1 MRQDLRFALR
11 MLLAHRWFS
20 AAVVVTLALGIG
32 LNTMVFTLLNAILFK
47 PLPVPN
53 GERVVSVRDRSL
65 AGSDYDLRMSYPDFR
80 DYRTQAT
87 AFASLQAA
95 SDEESVLSERTN
107 APQSYQ
113 MEHAT
118 AGLFAMLQ
126 MRPILGRGFLPA
138 DAKPGAE
145 PVLLLGYRIWQ
156 ERYNSDSNV
165 IGRVVRVNG
174 KPATI
179 IGVMPRGFKFPTQVE
194 MWMPLVPNAE
204 LEQRTS
210 RPLQVFGL
218 LKPGVSI
225 AQAATEM
232 NGIAHRLAVQYPG
245 TNKDRGV
252 SVLNFQDRFN
262 GGNIRMVFLL
272 MLTAVAFVLLVA
284 CANVSNMMLS
294 RGLAR
299 QREMSI
305 RTALGGTRWRVMRQ
319 LLIESLL
326 LSVLGGLVGLTLATL
341 GIQWFDLSTRN
352 VGKPYFVTFTM
363 DYLVFAYFAAICLL
377 TGLLF
382 GTIPALRASRVD
394 LNEVLKDGARSV
406 GKQQGGRLSGLLVV
420 FQFALTL
427 VLLSGAGVFV
437 HSLLKTL
444 AANRS
449 VPATELM
456 TARLDLPDTHYK
468 DAEAKQR
475 FYDQLLP
482 RLKAIP
488 GVTNAVLVSELPGL
502 GASSSEIE
510 IDHANPDNTTHR
522 PSVAYGVQSPGYFE
536 AIQLPILT
544 GRDFNQ
550 LDGSKDHLSAVLTRA
565 CAEHFWPK
573 QSALGKRFR
582 LYDDEKKASDWITVV
597 GVSADIEQE
606 FSEKDPKPLVFL
618 PFRQKGWG
626 SMALLVRTSEA
637 NPIAAVRS
645 TVQSLD
651 QDLPLRDVSMLP
663 QAIEHRQWYLHLFSK
678 VFAGFALIA
687 LLMAAVGIFAVIAQ
701 ATNGRTQEIGVR
713 MALGASTRNI
723 LALVMKRGV
732 WQIAAGL
739 MAGLAVAVPATHWMA
754 NLPIGVSSSDPVIFV
769 VVAALLTTVGL
780 FACWLPARRAAAL
793 DPVKAIR
800 YE

>member
-1 MRQDLRFALR
+1 
-11 MLLAHRWFS
+11 
-20 AAVVVTLALGIG
+20 LGIG
-32 LNTMVFTLLNAILFK
+32 LNTMVFTLINAVLLK

-53 GERVVSVRDRSL
+53 GERVVSIRNRNLSMNDD
-65 AGSDYDLRMSYPDFR
+65 GQRMSYPEFR
-80 DYRTQAT
+80 DYRAQAT
-87 AFASLQAA
+87 SFQSLQAS
-95 SDEESVLSERTN
+95 SDEEGVLSERTN

-113 MEHAT
+113 MEHT
-118 AGLFAMLQ
+118 TSGLFTMLQ
-126 MRPILGRGFLPA
+126 VRPILGRGFLPA
-138 DAKPGAE
+138 DDKPGAE
-145 PVLLLGYRIWQ
+145 SVLLLGYSIWQ
-156 ERYNSDSNV
+156 DRYNSAANV

-179 IGVMPRGFKFPTQVE
+179 IGVMPPKFKFPTVVD
-194 MWMPLVPNAE
+194 MWMPLVPTTE
-204 LEQRTS
+204 LEQRTNRS
-210 RPLQVFGL
+210 LQVFGL
-218 LKPGVSI
+218 LKSSISI
-225 AQAATEM
+225 AQASAEM
-232 NGIAHRLAVQYPG
+232 NGIAGRLARQYPE
-245 TNKDRGV
+245 TNKDLTV
-252 SVLNFQDRFN
+252 SVATFQDRYN
-262 GGNIRMVFLL
+262 GGPIRMIFLL
-272 MLTAVAFVLLVA
+272 MLAAVGFVLLVA

-326 LSVLGGLVGLTLATL
+326 LSVLGGLVGLALAAL
-341 GIQWFDLSTRN
+341 GIHWFDLSTQN

-363 DYLVFAYFAAICLL
+363 DYTVFAYLAAICMLS
-377 TGLLF
+377 GLLF
-382 GTIPALRASRVD
+382 GTVPALRASGVD
-394 LNEVLKDGARSV
+394 LNEVLKDGGRAV
-406 GKQQGGRLSGLLVV
+406 GRHQGGRLSGLLVV

-427 VLLSGAGVFV
+427 LLLSGAGAFV
-437 HSLLKTL
+437 HSLLKNM
-444 AANRS
+444 ASNRT
-449 VPATELM
+449 VPVTELLS
-456 TARLDLPDTHYK
+456 ARLDLPNARYQDS
-468 DAEAKQR
+468 AAKQR

-488 GVTNAVLVSELPGL
+488 GVTNAVLVSELPGF

-510 IDHANPDNTTHR
+510 IEHAAPDKADHR
-522 PSVAYGVQSPGYFE
+522 PSAAYIVQSPGYFE
-536 AIQLPILT
+536 AIQLPILM

-550 LDGSKDHLSAVLTRA
+550 LDGTADHPSAVLTRES
-565 CAEHFWPK
+565 AEHFWPH

-582 LYDDEKKASDWITVV
+582 FYDDKNKPGDWMTVV
-597 GVSADIEQE
+597 GVSANIVQE
-606 FSEKDPKPLVFL
+606 LGEKNPKPLLFL
-618 PFRQKGWG
+618 PYRQKGWD
-626 SMALLVRTSEA
+626 SMALLVRTSGS

-645 TVQSLD
+645 AIQNID
-651 QDLPLRDVSMLP
+651 QDLPLRDVYMLP
-663 QAIEHRQWYLHLFSK
+663 QAIELRQWYLHLFSK
-678 VFAGFALIA
+678 VFTGFALIA

-723 LALVMKRGV
+723 LALIMGRGM

-739 MAGLAVAVPATHWMA
+739 MIGLAVAVPAMRWMA
-754 NLPIGVSSSDPVIFV
+754 NLSINLYPSDPLVFI

>member
-1 MRQDLRFALR
+1 
-11 MLLAHRWFS
+11 
-20 AAVVVTLALGIG
+20 
-32 LNTMVFTLLNAILFK
+32 
-47 PLPVPN
+47 
-53 GERVVSVRDRSL
+53 
-65 AGSDYDLRMSYPDFR
+65 
-80 DYRTQAT
+80 
-87 AFASLQAA
+87 
-95 SDEESVLSERTN
+95 
-107 APQSYQ
+107 
-113 MEHAT
+113 
-118 AGLFAMLQ
+118 
-126 MRPILGRGFLPA
+126 
-138 DAKPGAE
+138 
-145 PVLLLGYRIWQ
+145 VLLLGYRIWQ

-363 DYLVFAYFAAICLL
+363 DYLVFGYFAAICLL